1 MGSRGVPCAPDPT
14 LFLLYS
20 CRLGIIVSKCNI
32 YSLFWDI
39 SIKNFRP
46 FSLNC
51 TWFSLIYFLV
61 KIVDSQ
67 LLDVRTHCLYLSCL
81 GPGYSV
87 GKKMN
92 YEVMVAKKRAVL
104 LGEWGGAFSVPYP
117 PLSSPHFAFF
127 FLVTLLFRGPSS
139 LSSVVRISYS
149 LVELTRGGVC
159 NKKLTVCYFS
169 MPRFV
174 KAFM

>member
-104 LGEWGGAFSVPYP
+104 LGEWGGPFQSPTLPSPLLTLPFS
-117 PLSSPHFAFF
+117 SWSPCCSAALRHWGAWC
-127 FLVTLLFRGPSS
+127 VYHTAS
-139 LSSVVRISYS
+139 
-149 LVELTRGGVC
+149 
-159 NKKLTVCYFS
+159 
-169 MPRFV
+169 
-174 KAFM
+174 